1 MQRGGVDPEDEPMLN
16 PHIFRQYDIRGVVG
30 RDIDETVA
38 EHIGRAFATLL
49 RREHQ
54 GVAGL
59 RIALGRDNRL
69 TSDALAAAVARGITA
84 AGVDVIDVGTVP
96 TPVHSFA
103 TAHLALDGGLQVTG
117 SHNPPDYNGFK
128 MTLGGASLYGE
139 RIQRLRQ
146 LIEEKDFETG
156 PGRVEQREI
165 IPTYIQTVAPKFRI
179 ERPVKVVVDCGNGS
193 GSLVA
198 VDLLRAISERVD
210 VVPLFCESDGTF
222 PNHHPDP
229 VVDANLA
236 DLIRTVRETGADLG
250 VAFDG
255 DADRIGAVDD
265 RGKIVRGDILL
276 LLYALDMIERQ
287 GPGQPVVFDV
297 KCSQALPEV
306 LEQAGARP
314 IMSQT
319 GHSLIKK
326 RMKEE
331 GSLVSG
337 ELSGHIMFAEDYYG
351 FDDAL
356 YAAGLLIS
364 IVSRLDRPLSARLA
378 EFPQF
383 VSTAEIRYPASEET
397 KFELVRR
404 AVEHFSREHE
414 VIDVDGARVLFGD
427 GWGLIRASNTEPV
440 LVARYEAR
448 TAERLA
454 AIRGAMESWLAGQ
467 GVRV

>member
-1 MQRGGVDPEDEPMLN
+1 MNTSSVN

-30 RDIDETVA
+30 PDIDESVA
-38 EHIGRAFATLL
+38 ERIGRAFASLL
-49 RREHQ
+49 RRSHDGRENL
-54 GVAGL
+54 V
-59 RIALGRDNRL
+59 IALGRDNRL
-69 TSDALAAAVARGITA
+69 TSDALASAVSRGIVA
-84 AGVDVIDVGTVP
+84 AGVDVLDVGTVP
-96 TPVHSFA
+96 TPALSFA
-103 TAHLALDGGLQVTG
+103 AAYWEADAGLQVTG

-128 MTLGGASLYGE
+128 MSLRGGSLYGDK
-139 RIQRLRQ
+139 IQQLRGM
-146 LIEEKDFETG
+146 IEAEDFESG
-156 PGRVEQREI
+156 QGSVEHRAVL
-165 IPTYIQTVAPKFRI
+165 PTYVETLTGKFEV
-179 ERPVKVVVDCGNGS
+179 ERALKVVVDCGNGS

-198 VDLLRAISERVD
+198 VDLLRAVSDKLD
-210 VVPLFCESDGTF
+210 VVPLFCESDGRF

-229 VVDANLA
+229 VVDKNLE
-236 DLIRTVRETGADLG
+236 DLIRVVRETGADLG

-265 RGKIVRGDILL
+265 QGNIVRGDILL
-276 LLYALDMIERQ
+276 LLYALDLVERR

-306 LEQAGARP
+306 LAAAGGRP

-331 GSLVSG
+331 GSLLSG
-337 ELSGHIMFAEDYYG
+337 ELSGHIMFGDDYYG

-356 YAAGLLIS
+356 FAAALLVS

-378 EFPQF
+378 DFPQF
-383 VSTAEIRYPASEET
+383 VSTSELRYPATEET
-397 KFELVRR
+397 KFEIVGR
-404 AVEHFSREHE
+404 AVEHFKRDHE

-448 TAERLA
+448 SAERLA
-454 AIRGAMESWLAGQ
+454 EIRGTMEGWLAGQ
-467 GVRV
+467 GTQVR